1 MDFSD
6 PFWDTPGSDV
16 EFSPTW
22 EEFAWSFVKLPG
34 HLALGGVPTTEELL
48 YFNMHM
54 VHFGIHYGVHAAR
67 VGTFAAWDTFAGYR
81 MASMLSRPYHVASV
95 LATPVG
101 LGAAAIVGGSAYI
114 AHKIHTDPSWQ
125 RRAQQLG
132 SGMDFSSHFG

>member
-54 VHFGIHYGVHAAR
+54 VHFGIHYGVLAAL
-67 VGTFAAWDTFAGYR
+67 
-81 MASMLSRPYHVASV
+81 LSLQFQFQSQSQFP
-95 LATPVG
+95 
-101 LGAAAIVGGSAYI
+101 
-114 AHKIHTDPSWQ
+114 
-125 RRAQQLG
+125 QLLLKG
-132 SGMDFSSHFG
+132 PQKFFQS